1 MDLGDDGGGVVKLEK
16 LELLLLQIYSFS
28 LVQHTLVS
36 RIPGVDLNIDMN
48 FVPLLLIFFNS
59 GYTFLEAMWSLK
71 VVPHISIVCMNIK
84 HGTHEGIIYVIVY

>member
-1 MDLGDDGGGVVKLEK
+1 VDLGDDGGGVVKLEK
-16 LELLLLQIYSFS
+16 LEFLLLQIYSFS

-59 GYTFLEAMWSLK
+59 SYTFSGGHVVKTSIGMNLLPYCPHQSTLLQIGSL
-71 VVPHISIVCMNIK
+71 IAL
-84 HGTHEGIIYVIVY
+84 T

>member
-28 LVQHTLVS
+28 LVQHTFVS

-48 FVPLLLIFFNS
+48 VCPSFIN
-59 GYTFLEAMWSLK
+59 FLQF
-71 VVPHISIVCMNIK
+71 
-84 HGTHEGIIYVIVY
+84 